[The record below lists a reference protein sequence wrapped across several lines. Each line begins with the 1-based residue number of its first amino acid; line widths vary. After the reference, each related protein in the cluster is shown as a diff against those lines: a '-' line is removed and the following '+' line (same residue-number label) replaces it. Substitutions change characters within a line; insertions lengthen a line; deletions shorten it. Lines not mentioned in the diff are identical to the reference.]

1 MLSTAFLLAASM
13 VVGQAEDDA
22 ADDVRAAMRYLAGTW
37 AVEGNDNGNYFA
49 ATFTA
54 RWAPAKN
61 CLTVTFKSATE
72 NATGISGRDPST
84 NDLVETLYLADDTRI
99 ENRYSHISETV
110 WEGTAIVQDRSG
122 KTDKPAIRLEKN
134 TDGYTF
140 TSKSQDRVLVL
151 KCSPVKKQTPPK

>member
-1 MLSTAFLLAASM
+1 MFSTAFLLAASM
-13 VVGQAEDDA
+13 VVGQADDDA
-22 ADDVRAAMRYLAGTW
+22 ADNVRAAMRYLVGTW
-37 AVEGNDNGNYFA
+37 AVEGNDNGNSFT

-61 CLTVTFKSATE
+61 CLTVTFKSDTE
-72 NATGISGRDPST
+72 NATGISGRDPAT

-99 ENRYSHISETV
+99 ENRYSYISEKV

-134 TDGYTF
+134 EAGYTF
-140 TSKSQDRVLVL
+140 TSKSQDRVLIL
-151 KCSPVKKQTPPK
+151 KCSAVKKQNLEK